1 MAPSRDR
8 AAKFKVKIHFCKQL
22 GLAACPHAKIGNS
35 SVTPAKPVWRPKY
48 NPWIIAL
55 TVTLATF
62 MEVLD
67 TSIANVALPHI
78 AGGLS
83 ASQDES
89 TWVLTSYLVSN
100 AIVLP
105 ISAWLSVLVGR
116 KRFYMTCV
124 ILFTISSF
132 LCGLAP
138 SLGMLVLFR
147 VMQGF
152 GGGGLA
158 TSEQSILADTFT
170 PEKRGMAFAVYGMAV
185 VLAPAI
191 GPTLGG
197 WITDNFSWRWI
208 FYINVP
214 VGLISLYLTQKIVE
228 DPPYIAAERV
238 KMKSNPIDKI
248 GLGLITV
255 GIGCLQVVLDKGQES
270 DWFSSRFIIWMT
282 VLSAIA
288 LVWFVINEWNHDN
301 PILDI
306 KLLRQRNFATAVVM
320 MFVLGMVLFGT
331 TVLIP
336 QFLQVQMGYT
346 AEQAGQALS
355 LGAVVLI
362 FMMPIVG
369 RLVTKVDPRFLV
381 AFGFIGIAGALYH
394 MTILNLGIDFKTA
407 ALMRIYQTIFM
418 AFIFIPINTLS
429 YVGMPPN
436 KSNQISGITNLARN
450 MGGSIGISMLS
461 TFLQR
466 LAQKHQ
472 VYLVAHAGAGD
483 PAFSQ
488 RVAGLTRT
496 FTGAGSPPNQASAQ
510 AYAMIGR
517 MVGGQATTL
526 AYIDIISTMAVAVAC
541 LAPLVFFMKRPR
553 RGAAPVAAH

>member
-1 MAPSRDR
+1 LPSSTAAAP
-8 AAKFKVKIHFCKQL
+8 AW
-22 GLAACPHAKIGNS
+22 
-35 SVTPAKPVWRPKY
+35 TPRY
-48 NPWIIAL
+48 NPWVIAL

-83 ASQDES
+83 ATQDES

-100 AIVLP
+100 AIILP

-124 ILFTISSF
+124 TLFTISSF
-132 LCGLAP
+132 LCGFAQ

-197 WITDNFSWRWI
+197 WITDNYSWRWI

-214 VGLISLYLTQKIVE
+214 VGLLSLYLTHKIVE
-228 DPPYIAAERV
+228 DPPYIEKERQ
-238 KMKSNPIDKI
+238 KMMTNRIDYM

-255 GIGCLQVVLDKGQES
+255 GMGCLQIVLDKGQED
-270 DWFSSRFIIWMT
+270 DWFSSRKILTLSVMAV
-282 VLSAIA
+282 VLISWF
-288 LVWFVINEWNHDN
+288 LVNEWFHSN
-301 PILDI
+301 PIVDI
-306 KLLRQRNFATAVVM
+306 KLLKQRNFATAVLM

-336 QFLQVQMGYT
+336 QFLQVLMGYT
-346 AEQAGQALS
+346 AEQAGKALS
-355 LGAVVLI
+355 AGAVVLI

-369 RLVTKVDPRFLV
+369 RLVTKVDPRKLV
-381 AFGFIGIAGALYH
+381 AIGFGATAIALYH
-394 MTILNLGIDFKTA
+394 MTVLNLGIDFRTA
-407 ALMRIYQTIFM
+407 AMMRVYQTIGL

-450 MGGSIGISMLS
+450 IGGSIGISLLS

-466 LAQKHQ
+466 LSQVHQ
-472 VYLVAHAGAGD
+472 VYLSAHTSPGDAAFQSQVSGIAQTFRTQGAT
-483 PAFSQ
+483 A
-488 RVAGLTRT
+488 AEAT
-496 FTGAGSPPNQASAQ
+496 AQ
-510 AYAMIGR
+510 AYRVIENTL
-517 MVGGQATTL
+517 VGQATVL
-526 AYIDIISTMAVAVAC
+526 AYIDIISVGAVAVAC
-541 LAPLVFFMKRPR
+541 LVPLAFIMKRPR